1 MGVDGL
7 PAWSWEHFL
16 SRVLGHA
23 LTFGP
28 QVGQV
33 IPDLICGLAACGHV
47 FEGVSAG

>member
-1 MGVDGL
+1 MGVDEL

-28 QVGQV
+28 QV

-47 FEGVSAG
+47 FEGVFCRLR